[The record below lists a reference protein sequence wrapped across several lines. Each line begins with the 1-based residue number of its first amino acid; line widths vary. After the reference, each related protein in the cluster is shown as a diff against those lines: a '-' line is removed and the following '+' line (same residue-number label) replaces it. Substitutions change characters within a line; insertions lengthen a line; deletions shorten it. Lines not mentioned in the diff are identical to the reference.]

1 MSSSN
6 PVDVVKAAYAA
17 FGRGDVPAIVALCD
31 DKLDW
36 QFNGGTRVPYSGR
49 FGKAD
54 VADWFGAVAEHDDV
68 QVFEPREFIAGGEH
82 VTVIGWERC
91 AARPSGRRF
100 ECPWVHV
107 FTVKHGK
114 VTRFWGIY
122 DTEASS
128 SARGAQPK
136 CRRR

>member
-1 MSSSN
+1 MTSSN
-6 PVDVVKAAYAA
+6 PVDVVKTAYAA
-17 FGRGDVPAIVALCD
+17 FGRGDVAAIVALCD
-31 DKLDW
+31 DKIDW

-54 VADWFGAVAEHDDV
+54 VANWFGNVAKFDDV
-68 QVFEPREFIAGGEH
+68 QSFEPREFIPGGEH

-91 AARPSGRRF
+91 AARPSGRVF
-100 ECPWVHV
+100 ESPWVHV
-107 FTVKHGK
+107 FTVKNGK

-128 SARGAQPK
+128 KAR
-136 CRRR
+136 